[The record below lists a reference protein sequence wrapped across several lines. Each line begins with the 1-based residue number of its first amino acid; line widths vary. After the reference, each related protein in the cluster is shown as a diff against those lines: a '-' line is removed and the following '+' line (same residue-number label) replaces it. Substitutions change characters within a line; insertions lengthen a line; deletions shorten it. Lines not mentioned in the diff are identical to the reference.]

1 MKIVTIDFITVNW
14 ILKLQ
19 LIGKL
24 DKPQQPLTRQ
34 PTKQAT
40 ILSTLKQIYP
50 RIGLIMID
58 TNYETKYVYGKLAV
72 IGIAQ
77 ITMAGLLG
85 PGDDEEEWGNST
97 KQQLLYKAQ
106 STATAY
112 LLGDLWR
119 LAPFQIELCYPM
131 SQHRDADLL
140 SNLRLL
146 RNRELRERA

>member
-1 MKIVTIDFITVNW
+1 MNVVTIDCITVNW
-14 ILKLQ
+14 GLKLQ

-77 ITMAGLLG
+77 W
-85 PGDDEEEWGNST
+85 PV
-97 KQQLLYKAQ
+97 
-106 STATAY
+106 
-112 LLGDLWR
+112 
-119 LAPFQIELCYPM
+119 C
-131 SQHRDADLL
+131 
-140 SNLRLL
+140 
-146 RNRELRERA
+146 